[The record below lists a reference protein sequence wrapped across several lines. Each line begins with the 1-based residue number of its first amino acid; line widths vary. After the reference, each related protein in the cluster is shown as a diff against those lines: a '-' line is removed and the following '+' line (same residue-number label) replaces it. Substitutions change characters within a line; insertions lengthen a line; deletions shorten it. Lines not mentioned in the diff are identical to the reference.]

1 MGVTGL
7 DFAVLTLEDILPLER
22 VHHEHR
28 YEFSHSSLDRDFGAA
43 AT

>member
-22 VHHEHR
+22 VHMNIGT
-28 YEFSHSSLDRDFGAA
+28 SSAIVA
-43 AT
+43 SIATSVPPAT